1 MENRKTKAQAA
12 HDRKLLNSLVKE
24 PVWSIIVCTA
34 FLIISFI
41 TAAILAVMY
50 FGSEEPI
57 PAYFDLF
64 IMGIVDVV
72 VFLVIL
78 LVILARRYKDVLLPG
93 EKILFVG
100 EAPIWPV
107 VLCCIVIAFDILA
120 MIGLVL
126 LFFLPPENLF
136 SVLFAYDT
144 LWLVRTLLIVLVE
157 TVAVVLIAVL
167 LLRPKFFLT
176 NKRIIGHS
184 RRRWYRFALYT
195 SLFYTSITSV
205 HVSCWHHLCI
215 GSPAGDCHFY
225 FIKNAPE
232 AYKTLVKMQTE
243 AKKEDENEEDYEDDF
258 YDYDP
263 YFAYRMPP
271 VGFHAPAEAKR
282 AIPQPAAPAKAAPAQ
297 SAPAPARDFS
307 GYKNGKPVVPKMPPK
322 PRVPKF

>member
-12 HDRKLLNSLVKE
+12 HDKKLLNSLVME
-24 PVWSIIVCTA
+24 PVWSLIVCTA

-41 TAAILAVMY
+41 TTAIVAIMY
-50 FGSEEPI
+50 FGSETPI
-57 PAYFDLF
+57 PAYLDLL
-64 IMGIVDVV
+64 ILGIVDTV
-72 VFLVIL
+72 VFLILLIL
-78 LVILARRYKDVLLPG
+78 LVIRRYKDALLPG

-107 VLCCIVIAFDILA
+107 VLCCIVIALDIIAL
-120 MIGLVL
+120 IGLAL
-126 LFFLPPENLF
+126 LFFLPPENILK
-136 SVLFAYDT
+136 VLFNFEP
-144 LWLVRTLLIVLVE
+144 LWIVRTMLVVVVE
-157 TVAVVLIAVL
+157 TIAVILIAVL

-184 RRRWYRFALYT
+184 RRRWYRFPMYT
-195 SLFYTSITSV
+195 SLFYSSITSV
-205 HVSCWHHLCI
+205 HVTCWHHLCI
-215 GSPAGDCHFY
+215 GAPAGDYHFY
-225 FIKNAPE
+225 FVKNAPD

-243 AKKEDENEEDYEDDF
+243 CKKKEEDGYEEDYEDDY

-263 YFAYRMPP
+263 YFAYRMPA

-282 AIPQPAAPAKAAPAQ
+282 AVPESPVAAPAAQ
-297 SAPAPARDFS
+297 NASAPVQSFP